1 MRILTALVLAVIGF
15 GIAVFGIVLGLSAS
29 GPASGIRHIVTVD
42 PPANALVAQQTLV
55 ERLGSDSRVAAA
67 GDRVVVESPVDV
79 TALIERSGH
88 VELRDAEHKATV
100 VDGRTLSRID
110 ADDHGVTIYASA
122 ALPFH
127 VHSEVTF
134 ALDGQIKLAATPDLV
149 DGATMHVPMASL
161 AQAQDLRAM
170 LLAGAAPGMHV
181 ASREP
186 FSRAVG
192 FWPRAWLFLAFAGA
206 CELIAAALLFLKRR

>member
-1 MRILTALVLAVIGF
+1 MQPSPGGWPGLDHAVQQPLKIAFERGDRRAQLVRD
-15 GIAVFGIVLGLSAS
+15 IA
-29 GPASGIRHIVTVD
+29 
-42 PPANALVAQQTLV
+42 NQ
-55 ERLGSDSRVAAA
+55 VAA
-67 GDRVVVESPVDV
+67 P
-79 TALIERSGH
+79 ALGCLERTGH
-88 VELRDAEHKATV
+88 VELRDAEHTATV
-100 VDGRTLSRID
+100 VDGRTLQRID

-134 ALDGQIKLAATPDLV
+134 AEGGAIKLAATPDQV

-170 LLAGAAPGMHV
+170 LLAGASPGMHV

-192 FWPRAWLFLAFAGA
+192 FWPRAWLFLAIAGA
-206 CELIAAALLFLKRR
+206 CELIAAALLFVKRR